1 MFLAV
6 WIIFY
11 GKKKSVSRASADPH
25 QVNFLKLAT
34 FEFYFRKKKKKR
46 SFVKAEAREFFKIKK

>member
-34 FEFYFRKKKKKR
+34 FEFYFRKKKRVLSKPKHEN
-46 SFVKAEAREFFKIKK
+46 FLK

>member
-1 MFLAV
+1 M
-6 WIIFY
+6 FY